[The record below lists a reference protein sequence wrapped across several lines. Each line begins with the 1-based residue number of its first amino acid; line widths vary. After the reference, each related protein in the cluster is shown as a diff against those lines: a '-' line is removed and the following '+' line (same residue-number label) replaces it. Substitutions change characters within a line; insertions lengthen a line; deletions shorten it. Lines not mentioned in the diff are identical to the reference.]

1 MLALGFKNFR
11 EALKNEIKMRND
23 KLVCINNKPI
33 HQNNPFNISLS
44 KLVEWEIYTVEKVIE
59 GGYVLVE
66 VKSTH
71 PCGGFDGSR
80 FRKVDF
86 IFGEEVCN
94 EILEQIKE
102 ELVCV

>member
-1 MLALGFKNFR
+1 MEG
-11 EALKNEIKMRND
+11 
-23 KLVCINNKPI
+23 
-33 HQNNPFNISLS
+33 
-44 KLVEWEIYTVEKVIE
+44 EIYTVEKVIQ

-86 IFGEEVCN
+86 NFGEEVCS

-102 ELVCV
+102 EELVCV

>member
-1 MLALGFKNFR
+1 
-11 EALKNEIKMRND
+11 MRND

-33 HQNNPFNISLS
+33 HQNNPYNISLP
-44 KLVEWEIYTVEKVIE
+44 KLVEGEIYTVEKLIN
-59 GGYVLVE
+59 GGYVLAE

-71 PCGGFDGSR
+71 PSGGFDGSR

-86 IFGEEVCN
+86 NFGEEVCN
-94 EILEQIKE
+94 EILEKIKEE